1 MVIYVKDK
9 FGDLDRHTPVGNPY
23 HGTIKGGELTLE
35 TTGEKV
41 PWGRDSGRGINLIRL
56 PFLSDP
62 VTPDDEIEQ
71 GLRYD
76 KYVLLQDCT
85 KYPSPDEFIDLAW
98 IYSPNKSVAWRLTP
112 LTFYYDKAK
121 LLVSCLTKSGNDYA
135 TVTAP
140 YDRLLLD
147 EDFDTT
153 MGGLNYVSFSPDSTK
168 MLVVFCTSGGF
179 EKASRDGSRAA
190 FIVEFVATEGETDAL
205 APIITAKVLRVPD
218 SRTWYSG
225 DEIERSSST
234 TYNDSPVTPVR
245 YTNFLESSD
254 GGYPSYL
261 HFTRTWHPWETS
273 EREEKRSRTRIV
285 LMATYDLTGNLVIF
299 EATIER
305 VRVYS
310 SSSSFGGGT
319 AELLAT
325 RETADSPQVVVDNP
339 IVATMSYSV
348 NDYVATN
355 YSIGIAGGPKY
366 HCSRTSTRAGSS
378 SDTST
383 VNAEDI
389 YHVGIP
395 LGESEGTGLYPLS
408 FSFSSSP
415 KKITKYDGYPVGSEI
430 IVQALSNSCVG
441 LLARLD
447 DDSVVLVALVSQ
459 FGVEIPPSPVIWTD
473 ENKRIAYAH
482 PLTGAI
488 TYGAGTG
495 FV

>member
-23 HGTIKGGELTLE
+23 HGTLKGGELTLE

-41 PWGRDSGRGINLIRL
+41 PWGRASERGINLIRL

-85 KYPSPDEFIDLAW
+85 KYPSPVETLDLAW

-112 LTFYYDKAK
+112 LSFYYDRVK
-121 LLVSCLTKSGNDYA
+121 LLVRCLTKSGSDDA
-135 TVTAP
+135 TVTVP

-147 EDFDTT
+147 EGFNITL
-153 MGGLNYVSFSPDSTK
+153 GVLNYISFSPDSTK

-179 EKASRDGSRAA
+179 EYKSFDGSRAA

-218 SRTWYSG
+218 DRTWYSG
-225 DEIERSSST
+225 DEFEVSST
-234 TYNDSPVTPVR
+234 TTHNDSPDTPVR
-245 YTNFLESSD
+245 YTDFVERSN

-273 EREEKRSRTRIV
+273 NHKATRRRTRIV

-299 EATIER
+299 EATIEY
-305 VRVYS
+305 VSVNS
-310 SSSSFGGGT
+310 GSSSFGGGT
-319 AELLAT
+319 AELLQT
-325 RETADSPQVVVDNP
+325 RETANSPQVEVDTP
-339 IVATMSYSV
+339 IVATMSRTV
-348 NDYVATN
+348 NNYVASN
-355 YSIGIAGGPKY
+355 YSIGIVGGPQY
-366 HCSRTSTRAGSS
+366 HFSKTSTKAGSS

-383 VNAEDI
+383 ASAEYI
-389 YHVGIP
+389 YHTGIP
-395 LGESEGTGLYPLS
+395 LGESEGTGLYPLT
-408 FSFSSSP
+408 FYFSSP
-415 KKITKYDGYPVGSEI
+415 REITKYDGYPVSSEI

-473 ENKRIAYAH
+473 KNKRKAYAH

>member
-23 HGTIKGGELTLE
+23 HGTLKGGELTLE

-41 PWGRDSGRGINLIRL
+41 PWELSSGRGINLIRL

-85 KYPSPDEFIDLAW
+85 KYPSPVETIDLAW
-98 IYSPNKSVAWRLTP
+98 IYSPNKSVAWRLTS
-112 LTFYYDKAK
+112 LNFYYDKAK
-121 LLVSCLTKSGNDYA
+121 LLVRCLTKSGSDYA
-135 TVTAP
+135 TVTVP

-147 EDFDTT
+147 EDFEIAIDELT
-153 MGGLNYVSFSPDSTK
+153 YVSFSPDSTK
-168 MLVVFCTSGGF
+168 MLVVFCTPGGF

-190 FIVEFVATEGETDAL
+190 FIVEFVATDGETDDL

-218 SRTWYSG
+218 DRFWYSG

-234 TYNDSPVTPVR
+234 THNDSPDTPVR
-245 YTNFLESSD
+245 YTDFLECSN

-261 HFTRTWHPWETS
+261 HFTRTWHPWEASHRNET
-273 EREEKRSRTRIV
+273 RRRTRIV

-299 EATIER
+299 EATIET
-305 VRVYS
+305 VVVDS
-310 SSSSFGGGT
+310 GSSSFGGGT
-319 AELLAT
+319 AELL
-325 RETADSPQVVVDNP
+325 ETSETENSPKVVVDTP
-339 IVATMSYSV
+339 VVATMSRTV
-348 NDYVATN
+348 NDYTVEN
-355 YSIGIAGGPKY
+355 YSIGIVGGPQY
-366 HCSRTSTRAGSS
+366 HCSRTSTEAGSS

-383 VNAEDI
+383 VSAEGLYDI
-389 YHVGIP
+389 SIP

-408 FSFSSSP
+408 FSLSSP
-415 KKITKYDGYPVGSEI
+415 SKITKYDGYPVGSEI

-447 DDSVVLVALVSQ
+447 EGPVVLVALVSQ

-473 ENKRIAYAH
+473 ENKRKAYAH

>member
-23 HGTIKGGELTLE
+23 HGTLKGGELTLE

-41 PWGRDSGRGINLIRL
+41 PWEQTSGRGINLIRL

-85 KYPSPDEFIDLAW
+85 KYPSPVETIDLAW

-112 LTFYYDKAK
+112 LSFHYDKAK
-121 LLVSCLTKSGNDYA
+121 LLVRCLTKSGNDDA
-135 TVTAP
+135 TVTVP

-153 MGGLNYVSFSPDSTK
+153 MGALNYVSFSPDSTK

-179 EKASRDGSRAA
+179 EYKSSDGSRAV
-190 FIVEFVATEGETDAL
+190 FIVEFVATDGETDDL

-225 DEIERSSST
+225 DEYERSEST
-234 TYNDSPVTPVR
+234 THNDSPDTPVR
-245 YTNFLESSD
+245 YTDFLERSN

-261 HFTRTWHPWETS
+261 HFKRTWHPWEASHHDET
-273 EREEKRSRTRIV
+273 RGRIRIV

-299 EATIER
+299 EATHEY
-305 VRVYS
+305 VMVDS
-310 SSSSFGGGT
+310 GSSSFGGGT
-319 AELLAT
+319 ADLLRT
-325 RETADSPQVVVDNP
+325 RETANSPEVVVDTP
-339 IVATMSYSV
+339 IVATMSRTV
-348 NDYVATN
+348 NDYTVDN
-355 YSIGIAGGPKY
+355 YSIGIVGGPQY
-366 HCSRTSTRAGSS
+366 HFSRTSTKAGSS

-383 VNAEDI
+383 VSAEDLYNI
-389 YHVGIP
+389 GIP

-408 FSFSSSP
+408 FSLSSP
-415 KKITKYDGYPVGSEI
+415 SEITKYDGYPVGSEI

-473 ENKRIAYAH
+473 KNKRIAYAH

>member
-35 TTGEKV
+35 TTGEKI
-41 PWGRDSGRGINLIRL
+41 PWGRSSERGINLIRL

-85 KYPSPDEFIDLAW
+85 KYPSPVETIDLAW

-121 LLVSCLTKSGNDYA
+121 LLVRCLTKSGNDDA

-147 EDFDTT
+147 EDFDVT
-153 MGGLNYVSFSPDSTK
+153 MGAPNYVSFSPDSTK
-168 MLVVFCTSGGF
+168 MVVVFCASGGL
-179 EKASRDGSRAA
+179 EYASRDGSRAV
-190 FIVEFVATEGETDAL
+190 FIVEFVATDGETDDL

-225 DEIERSSST
+225 DEFEVSKSIT
-234 TYNDSPVTPVR
+234 HNDSPDTPVR
-245 YTNFLESSD
+245 YTDFLESSN

-261 HFTRTWHPWETS
+261 HFKRTWHPWEESHRVET
-273 EREEKRSRTRIV
+273 RNRTRIV
-285 LMATYDLTGNLVIF
+285 LMATYDPTGNLVIF
-299 EATIER
+299 EATMER
-305 VRVYS
+305 VRVAFD
-310 SSSSFGGGT
+310 SSSFGGGT
-319 AELLAT
+319 TDALWT
-325 RETADSPQVVVDNP
+325 RETEDSPQVVVATP
-339 IVATMSYSV
+339 LVATMSNTV
-348 NDYVATN
+348 NDYDAVN
-355 YSIGIAGGPKY
+355 YSIGIVGGPQY
-366 HCSRTSTRAGSS
+366 HCSRTYTKAGSS

-383 VNAEDI
+383 VSAEDL
-389 YHVGIP
+389 YNVGIP
-395 LGESEGTGLYPLS
+395 LGESEGTGLYPLR
-408 FSFSSSP
+408 FYFPSP
-415 KKITKYDGYPVGSEI
+415 SEITKYDGYPVGSEI

-473 ENKRIAYAH
+473 ENKRTAYAH

>member
-23 HGTIKGGELTLE
+23 HGTLKGGELTLE
-35 TTGEKV
+35 TTGEKI
-41 PWGRDSGRGINLIRL
+41 PWEQASGRGINLIRL

-85 KYPSPDEFIDLAW
+85 KYPSPVETIDLAW
-98 IYSPNKSVAWRLTP
+98 IYSPNKLIAWQITP
-112 LTFYYDKAK
+112 LVFYYDRVR
-121 LLVSCLTKSGNDYA
+121 LLVRCLTKSGIDVA
-135 TVTAP
+135 TVTVP

-147 EDFDTT
+147 EGFDITIDELT
-153 MGGLNYVSFSPDSTK
+153 YVSFSPDSTK
-168 MLVVFCTSGGF
+168 MVVVFCTPGGF
-179 EKASRDGSRAA
+179 KKASRVGSRAM
-190 FIVEFVATEGETDAL
+190 FIVEFIAADGETDDL

-225 DEIERSSST
+225 DEIEVSESIT
-234 TYNDSPVTPVR
+234 HNDSPDTPVR
-245 YTNFLESSD
+245 YTDFVERSN

-261 HFTRTWHPWETS
+261 YFKRTWHPWETS
-273 EREEKRSRTRIV
+273 NHKATRRRTRIV

-299 EATIER
+299 EATIET
-305 VRVYS
+305 VVVVS

-319 AELLAT
+319 TDALWT
-325 RETADSPQVVVDNP
+325 RASNNDPQVVVATP
-339 IVATMSYSV
+339 LVATMSRTV
-348 NDYVATN
+348 NDYTVEN
-355 YSIGIAGGPKY
+355 YSIGIVGGPQY
-366 HCSRTSTRAGSS
+366 HFSKTSTEAGSS

-383 VNAEDI
+383 ASAEYI
-389 YHVGIP
+389 YHTGIP
-395 LGESEGTGLYPLS
+395 LGESEGTGLYPLG
-408 FSFSSSP
+408 FSFSSPS
-415 KKITKYDGYPVGSEI
+415 KITKYDGYPVGSEI

-447 DDSVVLVALVSQ
+447 EGPVVLVALVSQ

-473 ENKRIAYAH
+473 ENKRKAYAH